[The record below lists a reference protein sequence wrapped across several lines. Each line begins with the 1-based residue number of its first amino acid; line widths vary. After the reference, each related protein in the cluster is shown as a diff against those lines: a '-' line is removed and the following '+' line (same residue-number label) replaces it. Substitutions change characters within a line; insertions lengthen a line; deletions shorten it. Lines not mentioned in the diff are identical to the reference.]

1 MQDRV
6 SFRLN
11 QKLILNLNDF
21 VNNWEVWGRKRLAAE
36 VPFGASKIQKK
47 HIHQPDTTL

>member
-6 SFRLN
+6 SLSLN

-21 VNNWEVWGRKRLAAE
+21 VNNWEVWGRKRLTAE